1 MMQYTQRKFALQ
13 FANRNTDDTDQ
24 SDFHG
29 YYPCS
34 HFLLFTPLTNI
45 FAPMK
50 FDTVIFD
57 MDGVLIDSE
66 PLWSLATDEV
76 FKQYN
81 ISLTQKQYSTTTGLR
96 TKEFVNYWFSHYKI
110 PLEKC
115 PDAETG
121 IVDNVADK
129 ILHKG
134 KAMPGVEHIF
144 NFFIS
149 RKFKIGMATSS
160 GNKVIDVVVNKL
172 GIRDHLQAISSADD
186 LAYGKPHPQV
196 YLNCAEKLNSD
207 PMHCIC
213 FEDSF
218 NGLIAA
224 KAARMKCVVIP
235 APHENQHVKFN
246 AADLKL
252 SSLQNFNELLMQTL

>member
-1 MMQYTQRKFALQ
+1 MHA
-13 FANRNTDDTDQ
+13 
-24 SDFHG
+24 
-29 YYPCS
+29 
-34 HFLLFTPLTNI
+34 
-45 FAPMK
+45 
-50 FDTVIFD
+50 DTVIFD

-66 PLWSLATDEV
+66 PLWTEATDEV
-76 FKQYN
+76 FKRYN
-81 ISLTQKQYSTTTGLR
+81 ISITQEQYSTTTGLR
-96 TKEFVNYWFSHYKI
+96 TKEFVNFWFSFYKI
-110 PLEKC
+110 PLEKALE
-115 PDAETG
+115 AETA
-121 IVDNVADK
+121 IVDTVAEK
-129 ILHKG
+129 IQKKG

-144 NFFIS
+144 NFFIA

-172 GIRDHLQAISSADD
+172 GIRNYLQAISSADD
-186 LAYGKPHPQV
+186 LAFGKPHPQV
-196 YLNCAEKLNSD
+196 YLNCAEKLNSN
-207 PMHCIC
+207 PVHCIC

-235 APHENQHVKFN
+235 APHENQHAKFN